1 MQHNLSATPCQ
12 LGLTGIDHG
21 YPGNTR
27 IARTDQSA
35 MTAPAEIQPV
45 IDSALSRVAS
55 ELEAIAEALERLETL
70 VALIASAATA
80 K

>member
-1 MQHNLSATPCQ
+1 
-12 LGLTGIDHG
+12 
-21 YPGNTR
+21 
-27 IARTDQSA
+27 